1 MTKKNISFLE
11 ERERERERERESRQ
25 AKAIVLFSV
34 PSRVDYD

>member
-1 MTKKNISFLE
+1 MTEKNISFLE
-11 ERERERERERESRQ
+11 ERERERERESRQ